1 MSFIVMYETNDY
13 EYAASTQVHATRE
26 AAQVECD
33 SYCEPETYWVAE
45 GPTEQDRKDA
55 VRSQAFDMSNHC

>member
-1 MSFIVMYETNDY
+1 MSYRVMYEANNY
-13 EYAASTQVHATRE
+13 EYTASTQVHATRE

-33 SYCEPETYWVAE
+33 SYGEPETYWVAE

-55 VRSQAFDMSNHC
+55 VRSQAFNMSNHC